1 MLFVM
6 TEKQEEDRLVQ
17 LMREYQRRLRE
28 EQRRPERQAAEQ
40 RRIEEHRRG
49 FETLIKAVGKRR
61 AKPHPSGQ

>member
-6 TEKQEEDRLVQ
+6 TDKQEDDRLVQ

-28 EQRRPERQAAEQ
+28 EQRPERQAAEQ

-49 FETLIKAVGKRR
+49 FEALIKAVGKRR